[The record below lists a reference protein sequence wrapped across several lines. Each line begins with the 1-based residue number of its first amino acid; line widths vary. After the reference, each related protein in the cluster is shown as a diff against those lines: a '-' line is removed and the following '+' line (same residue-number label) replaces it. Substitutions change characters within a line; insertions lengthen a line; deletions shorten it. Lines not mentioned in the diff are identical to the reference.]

1 MNPILSAPAPFQFS
15 LALVADGPKAD
26 AAKEATERALET
38 LAVTLESG
46 SSKLSRETSLLQPI
60 HVE

>member
-1 MNPILSAPAPFQFS
+1 MNPILSAAGPFLFS

-26 AAKEATERALET
+26 AAKKATERALET
-38 LAVTLESG
+38 LAGTSESG
-46 SSKLSRETSLLQPI
+46 SSKLSREASLLQPI